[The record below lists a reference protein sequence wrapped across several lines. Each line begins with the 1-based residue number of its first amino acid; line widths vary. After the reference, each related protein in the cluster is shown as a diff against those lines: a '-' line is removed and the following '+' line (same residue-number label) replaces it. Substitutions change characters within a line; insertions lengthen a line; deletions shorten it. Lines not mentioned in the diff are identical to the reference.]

1 VHRHQRETQS
11 AIGPTSA
18 DELTRS
24 PAVVGGEDDPEGRY
38 DDVEFRVRVWQRLRI
53 ADIEADVEPV
63 FRRTGTSTFD
73 PVLRNVDSCDPRAGP
88 RSEQGRT
95 AGSRPYVQNRLAGPR
110 VNELEDGRLRADVSA
125 LEPFPRPGNTFTCSG
140 ARPRSSVHWRRLCLF
155 AALDLPARNSWLF
168 FVDRES
174 SLG

>member
-73 PVLRNVDSCDPRAGP
+73 PVLRNVDYCYPRAGP

-174 SLG
+174 PFG